1 MSKTSIQK
9 WEKSL
14 LTYKKNCVQ
23 IMSLSKSIRYV
34 GIINKYGRTLAGTLK
49 PGIKPMFS
57 RNQVRDE
64 FFAISSFIKL
74 RSKVTMPIGKL
85 NYVLLNHQKVNSLIL
100 QNNLIVYYITF
111 PKDKLPS
118 ELLIKKINKI
128 TMQV

>member
-85 NYVLLNHQKVNSLIL
+85 NYVLLTHQKVNSLIL

>member
-1 MSKTSIQK
+1 
-9 WEKSL
+9 
-14 LTYKKNCVQ
+14 
-23 IMSLSKSIRYV
+23 MSLSKSIRYV

>member
-49 PGIKPMFS
+49 PVIKPMFS

>member
-74 RSKVTMPIGKL
+74 RSKVTNKSNIDFEKA
-85 NYVLLNHQKVNSLIL
+85 NISA
-100 QNNLIVYYITF
+100 
-111 PKDKLPS
+111 
-118 ELLIKKINKI
+118 EINI
-128 TMQV
+128 II

>member
-1 MSKTSIQK
+1 
-9 WEKSL
+9 
-14 LTYKKNCVQ
+14 
-23 IMSLSKSIRYV
+23 
-34 GIINKYGRTLAGTLK
+34 
-49 PGIKPMFS
+49 
-57 RNQVRDE
+57 
-64 FFAISSFIKL
+64 
-74 RSKVTMPIGKL
+74 MPIGKL